1 MFMRRL
7 AVCLCAVLMLL
18 GLGSSAARA
27 QFLEPQELSDWR
39 AMRAIHEMENL
50 IAYLEANPYYYGGHK
65 EAAIA
70 KARATIDHLRAAM
83 GPRRYFWTTPDCCYH
98 RPPLYYR

>member
-7 AVCLCAVLMLL
+7 VVCSISALLLL
-18 GLGSSAARA
+18 GIGGSAARA
-27 QFLEPQELSDWR
+27 QFLESQQLSDPR
-39 AMRAIHEMENL
+39 ALRAIHEMENL

-83 GPRRYFWTTPDCCYH
+83 GPRRYFWAPPGCCYD

>member
-1 MFMRRL
+1 MRRL
-7 AVCLCAVLMLL
+7 ALCSCTVLMLL
-18 GLGSSAARA
+18 GIGSFTARA
-27 QFLEPQELSDWR
+27 QFLESQQLSDPR
-39 AMRAIHEMENL
+39 ALRAIHELQNL

-83 GPRRYFWTTPDCCYH
+83 GPRRYFWSPPDCCYA

>member
-7 AVCLCAVLMLL
+7 AVCSISVLMLV
-18 GLGSSAARA
+18 GIGSSSARA
-27 QFLEPQELSDWR
+27 QFPESQELSGAR
-39 AMRAIHEMENL
+39 AWRAIHELENL
-50 IAYLEANPYYYGGHK
+50 IAYLEANPNYYGGHK

-83 GPRRYFWTTPDCCYH
+83 GPRRYFWRPPDCCYY
-98 RPPLYYR
+98 RPPIYFR

>member
-1 MFMRRL
+1 MARRMFMRRL

-27 QFLEPQELSDWR
+27 QFPEPQELSDWR

-50 IAYLEANPYYYGGHK
+50 IAYLEANPYY
-65 EAAIA
+65 
-70 KARATIDHLRAAM
+70 
-83 GPRRYFWTTPDCCYH
+83 
-98 RPPLYYR
+98 

>member
-1 MFMRRL
+1 MRRL
-7 AVCLCAVLMLL
+7 VVCSISALLML
-18 GLGSSAARA
+18 GIGGSAARA
-27 QFLEPQELSDWR
+27 QFLESQQLSDPR
-39 AMRAIHEMENL
+39 ALRAIHEMENL

-83 GPRRYFWTTPDCCYH
+83 GPRRYFWAPPGCCYD

>member
-27 QFLEPQELSDWR
+27 QFPEPQELSDWR

-83 GPRRYFWTTPDCCYH
+83 GPRRYFWAPPGCCYS
-98 RPPLYYR
+98 RPPVYMR